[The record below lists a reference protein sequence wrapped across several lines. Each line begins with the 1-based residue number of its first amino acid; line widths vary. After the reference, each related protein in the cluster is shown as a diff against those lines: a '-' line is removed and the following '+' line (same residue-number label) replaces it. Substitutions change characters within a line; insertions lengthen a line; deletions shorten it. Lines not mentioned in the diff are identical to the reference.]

1 MAGCPWSDKGC
12 FGSPGSVSSAP
23 PDAVGGNWGIVGAAG
38 PWRVPGGPPAAS
50 RPLGNAG
57 LLASS
62 FPPSS
67 LASSSGMARVLSLS
81 PPPSPPRSPLP
92 RFKSRKPAEYEGK
105 VAWESYA
112 AQFDLLAA
120 AQGWDQTEKAMQLAT
135 ALRGPAI
142 EVFGHLPPTQRAS
155 FPDIAEALR
164 RRFGHRHQAEVYRAQ
179 LKKRT
184 RQRGETLSQLAHDV
198 EALVRRA
205 YPTAGEEMVTVL
217 ARDAFLDALVDHQLQ
232 IYVRQAHPADVQVA
246 LARAMEF
253 EAFMQTASSLSTFAR
268 PRSDVRGRK
277 AQVKRGPASRAA
289 SPGAFGGRCW
299 RCGEKGH
306 VRARCPRERRALST
320 GLIVSPFSPA
330 ARTAAGLDTAPAL
343 APARRR

>member
-1 MAGCPWSDKGC
+1 MA
-12 FGSPGSVSSAP
+12 
-23 PDAVGGNWGIVGAAG
+23 
-38 PWRVPGGPPAAS
+38 
-50 RPLGNAG
+50 
-57 LLASS
+57 LA
-62 FPPSS
+62 
-67 LASSSGMARVLSLS
+67 LSLS
-81 PPPSPPRSPLP
+81 PPPSPPRSPFL
-92 RFKSRKPAEYEGK
+92 RFKSRKPAEYDGK

-120 AQGWDQTEKAMQLAT
+120 AQGWDQAEKALQLAT
-135 ALRGPAI
+135 ALSGPAI
-142 EVFGHLPPTQRAS
+142 EVFGHLPPMQRAS

-205 YPTAGEEMVTVL
+205 YPIAIEEMVTVL

-232 IYVRQAHPADVQVA
+232 IYVRQAHPADMQVA

-277 AQVKRGPASRAA
+277 AQVK
-289 SPGAFGGRCW
+289 SPGAFGGWCW
-299 RCGEKGH
+299 RCGEMGH
-306 VRARCPRERRALST
+306 VRARCPRDRRPRSLDWPDRVAFQPCCEDCGGAGHRSST
-320 GLIVSPFSPA
+320 CPSPKEVVS
-330 ARTAAGLDTAPAL
+330 AGNDYRLKAGSASQL
-343 APARRR
+343 AKTPVPRLV

>member
-1 MAGCPWSDKGC
+1 MLRLMAVVVRLSRVR
-12 FGSPGSVSSAP
+12 GSPTSSCPSWCRGRGLGPCWSRRPVEGS
-23 PDAVGGNWGIVGAAG
+23 WGPASGL
-38 PWRVPGGPPAAS
+38 AAS
-50 RPLGNAG
+50 GKREFVGVK
-57 LLASS
+57 
-62 FPPSS
+62 FPAIFPRFPVRHGARAVFVNSTLTAS
-67 LASSSGMARVLSLS
+67 LAF
-81 PPPSPPRSPLP
+81 PLLQV
-92 RFKSRKPAEYEGK
+92 SQACEYDGK
-105 VAWESYA
+105 VAWEFYA

-120 AQGWDQTEKAMQLAT
+120 AQGWDQAEKALQLAT

-142 EVFGHLPPTQRAS
+142 EVFSHLPPTQRAS

-205 YPTAGEEMVTVL
+205 YRTAGEEMVTML

-253 EAFMQTASSLSTFAR
+253 EAFILTANSLSTFAR

-277 AQVKRGPASRAA
+277 AQVKRRPASRAA
-289 SPGAFGGRCW
+289 SPGAFCGRC
-299 RCGEKGH
+299 
-306 VRARCPRERRALST
+306 
-320 GLIVSPFSPA
+320 
-330 ARTAAGLDTAPAL
+330 
-343 APARRR
+343 